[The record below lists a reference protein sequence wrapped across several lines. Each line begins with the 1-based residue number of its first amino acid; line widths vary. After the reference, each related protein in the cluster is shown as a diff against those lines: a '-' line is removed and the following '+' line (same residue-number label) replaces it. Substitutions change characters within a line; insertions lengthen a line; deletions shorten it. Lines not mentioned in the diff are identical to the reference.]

1 MNRVLLDELL
11 ALLKAEGLT
20 PTSSQLHSDDGAHSE
35 AIHTL
40 QLAIQGRHGSSGG
53 CSIHLYEQTQ
63 QLVVYS
69 HMAEAVPESERVRL
83 ALMLTR
89 INYGL
94 MFGNFELDMDDG
106 ELRYKTSLVAEAM
119 PLNATIVRNLVY
131 GNFFG
136 LDRYIRALQAA
147 LADPQA
153 DTIALIAEAE
163 GTSTGTA
170 LDFSAPTATEQ

>member
-20 PTSSQLHSDDGAHSE
+20 PTQLHSDDVAHSE
-35 AIHTL
+35 GIHLLL
-40 QLAIQGRHGSSGG
+40 QLPIQGRHSSSGG

-94 MFGNFELDMDDG
+94 MFGNFELDLDDG

>member
-1 MNRVLLDELL
+1 MNRVVLDELL

-40 QLAIQGRHGSSGG
+40 QLAIQGRHGSWA
-53 CSIHLYEQTQ
+53 CTIRLFEQTQ
-63 QLVVYS
+63 RLVVYS
-69 HMAEAVPESERVRL
+69 QMAEAVPESERVRL

-94 MFGNFELDMDDG
+94 VLGNFELDLDDG

-136 LDRYIRALQAA
+136 LDLYIRALQAA